1 MAFILVLPAERYVKL
16 INIVL
21 LTRSE
26 CILNLGD
33 SYISGMNIG
42 FIGLGDMGRLY
53 AKAFAKAGYKVC
65 GCDLPENRERLEA
78 DLSPYD
84 IKVLD
89 NGKDVSRLCDLIIYS
104 VEAEHMAAVVAECG
118 PSTKYGAIVAGQ
130 TSVKHPE
137 IAAFEKYLPEDARII
152 TFHAMHGPGFAPK
165 GQKLILIPHRADAYA
180 RKRMHDLFTAVETDI
195 VEIPDYH
202 EHDKIVA
209 DTQAV
214 THVGF
219 ESMGTA
225 WKEAGF
231 FPWENASYVGGIDN
245 VKILTTLRIFSYKAH
260 VYAGLAIMNPYA
272 RQQVKRYAVSES
284 ELFKLMIKE
293 EEQAFRE
300 RLYRARDFVFHESR
314 KPIMLNDT
322 VMKEFSLS
330 QHNEGRK
337 PNSHLSILSMVDAW
351 YHLGVNPYDNL
362 ICQTPPFRLRL
373 GIAEY
378 LFKDEELLEESI
390 VAALYDKTIRGDDL
404 EFHSAVREW
413 SSIIGY
419 GDMEGYKKHFNEVQQ
434 FFSHRLD
441 EGKAQSAELIRRLM
455 E

>member
-1 MAFILVLPAERYVKL
+1 
-16 INIVL
+16 
-21 LTRSE
+21 
-26 CILNLGD
+26 
-33 SYISGMNIG
+33 MNIG
-42 FIGLGDMGRLY
+42 IIGLGDMGRLY
-53 AKAFAKAGYKVC
+53 AKAFAKAGYTVC
-65 GCDLPENRERLEA
+65 GCDLPENRDKLEEE
-78 DLSPYD
+78 LTPYK
-84 IKVLD
+84 ITIMD
-89 NGKDVSRLCDLIIYS
+89 NGRDVARTNDLIIYS
-104 VEAEHMAAVVAECG
+104 VEADKMEQVVAECG
-118 PSTKYGAIVAGQ
+118 PLTKYGAIVAGQ

-137 IAAFEKYLPEDARII
+137 ITTFEKYLPADAQIV
-152 TFHAMHGPGFAPK
+152 TFHGMHGPGFEPK
-165 GQKLILIPHRADAYA
+165 GQTLILIPHRTSPGAYQ
-180 RKRMHDLFTAVETDI
+180 RMYDLFTAIGSNI
-195 VEIPDYH
+195 VEIADYH

-225 WKEAGF
+225 WKSAGF

-260 VYAGLAIMNPYA
+260 VYAGLAILNPYA
-272 RQQVKRYAVSES
+272 KQQVKRYAESES

-293 EEQAFRE
+293 EAKTFRE

-314 KPIMLNDT
+314 KPIMLSDT

-330 QHNEGRK
+330 QKPEQQK

-378 LFKDEELLEESI
+378 LFKNEELLEESI
-390 VAALYDKTIRGDDL
+390 ETALYDKTIRGDDL

-419 GDMEGYKKHFNEVQQ
+419 GDMEGYKKHFNDVQA
-434 FFSHRLD
+434 FFDGRLE
-441 EGKAQSAELIRRLM
+441 EGKKQSAELIRRLM
-455 E
+455 ME

>member
-1 MAFILVLPAERYVKL
+1 
-16 INIVL
+16 
-21 LTRSE
+21 
-26 CILNLGD
+26 
-33 SYISGMNIG
+33 MNIG
-42 FIGLGDMGRLY
+42 IIGLGDMGRLY
-53 AKAFAKAGYKVC
+53 AKAFSAAGYQVC
-65 GCDLPENRERLEA
+65 GCDLPENRFRLEEE
-78 DLSPYD
+78 LLLHGVK
-84 IKVLD
+84 ILD
-89 NGKDVSRLCDLIIYS
+89 NGHDVSRISDLVIYS
-104 VEAEHMAAVVAECG
+104 VEAESLAKVVAEYG
-118 PSTKYGAIVAGQ
+118 PSTKYGAIVSGQ
-130 TSVKHPE
+130 TSVKSPE
-137 IAAFEKYLPEDARII
+137 IETFEKYLPADAQII

-165 GQKLILIPHRADAYA
+165 GQKLILIRHRADNEAYQ
-180 RKRMHDLFTAVETDI
+180 RMLDLFTAVETDI
-195 VEIPDYH
+195 VEIANYH

-231 FPWENASYVGGIDN
+231 FPWENASYIGGIDN

-272 RQQVKRYAVSES
+272 RQHVKRYAISES

-322 VMKEFSLS
+322 VMREFSLG
-330 QHNEGRK
+330 QKPEHQK

-378 LFKDEELLEESI
+378 LFKNEELLEESI
-390 VAALYDKTIRGDDL
+390 ETALYDKTIRGDDL

-413 SSIIGY
+413 SAIIGY
-419 GDMEGYKKHFNEVQQ
+419 GDMEGYKKHFNDVQS
-434 FFSHRLD
+434 FFKGRLE
-441 EGKAQSAELIRRLM
+441 EGNRQSAELIRRLM
-455 E
+455 ME

>member
-1 MAFILVLPAERYVKL
+1 
-16 INIVL
+16 
-21 LTRSE
+21 
-26 CILNLGD
+26 
-33 SYISGMNIG
+33 
-42 FIGLGDMGRLY
+42 MGKLY
-53 AKAFAKAGYKVC
+53 AKAFAKAGYAVC
-65 GCDLPENRERLEA
+65 GCDLPENMHRLMDE
-78 DLSPYD
+78 LEPFG
-84 IKVLD
+84 IKIIEH
-89 NGKDVSRLCDLIIYS
+89 GSDVARSCDLVVYS
-104 VEAEHMAAVVAECG
+104 VEADRLADVVTAYG

-137 IAAFEKYLPEDARII
+137 IAIFEKHLPADAQII
-152 TFHAMHGPGFAPK
+152 TFHAMHGPGFEPK
-165 GQKLILIPHRADAYA
+165 GQKLILIRHRADDAAYN
-180 RKRMHDLFTAVETDI
+180 RMLELFTAVETDI
-195 VEIPDYH
+195 VEIADYH

-231 FPWENASYVGGIDN
+231 FPWDNGSYIGGIDN

-260 VYAGLAIMNPYA
+260 VYAGLAILNPYA

-293 EEQAFRE
+293 EEKAFRD

-314 KPIMLNDT
+314 KPIMLNDK
-322 VMKEFSLS
+322 VMKEFSLG
-330 QHNEGRK
+330 QNAETRK

-362 ICQTPPFRLRL
+362 IGQTPPFRLRL

-378 LFKDEELLEESI
+378 LFKNEELLEESI
-390 VAALYDKTIRGDDL
+390 ETALYDKTIRGDDL

-413 SSIIGY
+413 SAIIGY
-419 GDMEGYKKHFNEVQQ
+419 GDMEGYKKHFNDVQA
-434 FFSHRLD
+434 FFKDRLE
-441 EGKAQSAELIRRLM
+441 EGKKQSAELIRRLM
-455 E
+455 TE

>member
-1 MAFILVLPAERYVKL
+1 
-16 INIVL
+16 
-21 LTRSE
+21 
-26 CILNLGD
+26 
-33 SYISGMNIG
+33 MNIG
-42 FIGLGDMGRLY
+42 FIGLGDMGKLY
-53 AKAFAKAGYKVC
+53 AKAFAKAGYAVS
-65 GCDLPENRERLEA
+65 GCDLPENRDRLQQELEPFGIGVKTDGHEIVRA
-78 DLSPYD
+78 S
-84 IKVLD
+84 
-89 NGKDVSRLCDLIIYS
+89 DLIIYS
-104 VEAEHMAAVVAECG
+104 VEADKMEQVVAAYG
-118 PSTKYGAIVAGQ
+118 SSTKYGAIVAGQ

-137 IAAFEKYLPEDARII
+137 IAIFEKYLPGDTKII
-152 TFHAMHGPGFAPK
+152 TFHAMHGPGFEPK
-165 GQKLILIPHRADAYA
+165 GQKVILIKHRSDEAAY
-180 RKRMHDLFTAVETDI
+180 KRMLDLFTAVESDI
-195 VEIPDYH
+195 VEISDYH

-231 FPWENASYVGGIDN
+231 FPWDNGSYIGGIDN

-260 VYAGLAIMNPYA
+260 VYAGLAILNPYA
-272 RQQVKRYAVSES
+272 RQQVKRYAISES

-293 EEQAFRE
+293 EEEAFRA

-314 KPIMLNDT
+314 KPIMLNDK

-330 QHNEGRK
+330 QNAGHRK

-362 ICQTPPFRLRL
+362 IGQTPPFRLRL

-378 LFKDEELLEESI
+378 LFKNEELLEESI
-390 VAALYDKTIRGDDL
+390 ETALYDKTIRGDDL

-413 SSIIGY
+413 SAIIGY
-419 GDMEGYKKHFNEVQQ
+419 GDMEGYKKHFNDVQA
-434 FFSHRLD
+434 FFKDRLE
-441 EGKAQSAELIRRLM
+441 EGKKQSAELIRRLM
-455 E
+455 AE